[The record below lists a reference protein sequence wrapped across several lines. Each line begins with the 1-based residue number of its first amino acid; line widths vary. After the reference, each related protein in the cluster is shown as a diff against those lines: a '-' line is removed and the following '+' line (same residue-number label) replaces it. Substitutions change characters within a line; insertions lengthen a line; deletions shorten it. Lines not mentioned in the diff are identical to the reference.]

1 VDIVVQVVVSGL
13 TLGAMYAIGTTG
25 LSLSWGALRMLNM
38 AHGSLI
44 AIGGYAAYA
53 AVDLAG
59 LPTIAGVPA
68 AVLAGAATGVLLYAV
83 AVRFMVRT
91 ETFETN
97 VFIVTFGLAIALENV
112 ILKVFDGYPLKQ
124 PVALDSGL
132 RIGAVYVPWQNVMIL
147 GASIGAMLIMAW
159 LLTATRMGR
168 AIRATAQNR
177 DAALLMGVPVDRVF
191 IHVLAIAGGL
201 AGLSG
206 VLLSSI
212 AALTPQLGLD
222 PMLKAFIIRVIAG
235 LGNVMGALYAAI
247 ALGLFE
253 AFVQFVMGV
262 RWALPMMMLLVI
274 VALIWRPYGV
284 FGRRQ
289 VQRL

>member
-1 VDIVVQVVVSGL
+1 MEIFIQVLFSGL
-13 TLGAMYAIGTTG
+13 TLGAMYAIGTIG
-25 LSLSWGALRMLNM
+25 LSLSWGALHMLNM
-38 AHGSLI
+38 AHGALI
-44 AIGGYAAYA
+44 TIGGYMAYA
-53 AVDLAG
+53 AVDMAG
-59 LPTIAGVPA
+59 LPLALGFPAAIVGGALAGVA
-68 AVLAGAATGVLLYAV
+68 LYAV
-83 AVRFMVRT
+83 AVRFMIRT

-97 VFIVTFGLAIALENV
+97 VFIVTFGLAIALENGV
-112 ILKVFDGYPLKQ
+112 LKLFGGYPLRQ
-124 PVALDSGL
+124 SVALEGGFRVGTVFL
-132 RIGAVYVPWQNVMIL
+132 PWQNLLIL
-147 GASIGAMLIMAW
+147 GVSVVAMLVMAW

-177 DAALLMGVPVDRVF
+177 DAAQLMGVPVDRVF
-191 IHVLAIAGGL
+191 VHVLAIAGGL

-222 PMLKAFIIRVIAG
+222 PMLKAFIICVIAG

-253 AFVQFVMGV
+253 GSVQYFMGV
-262 RWALPMMMLLVI
+262 RWALPMMMMLVI
-274 VALIWRPYGV
+274 VALIWRPFGV